1 MELKGGRFLIA
12 GGFGL
17 IGSHVADQ
25 LLAAGADM
33 VTLFDNAAVGTAETV
48 AHLRSELRV
57 KLLRGDILRLNEVFD
72 ALDGVDGVFHPAYFI
87 TIPLSQNL
95 WTGMDVN
102 VRGLMNVLEACRWR
116 GVKKIVYSSSIAV
129 YGGRGEG
136 VVREEDPFAHN
147 NVPPASALYGAGKV
161 MAEHLCA
168 FYKERYGL
176 DYVALRISTVYGER
190 QHRRGLNVVPI
201 LKAYD
206 QIRQGRAP
214 VLAVDPA
221 EVHDYVY
228 AGDVARAQLAAMASD
243 VSADVFTIA
252 SGKPVSFE
260 ELIRAVLRA
269 CGSTLEPI
277 FGDHADRLKSAIATK
292 SSFSVE
298 KAARVLGWNS
308 AHLARRRNSPIGR
321 LVRGKREGRR
331 RLSYTS
337 SLRRRCVATLSRA
350 SRAAA

>member
-116 GVKKIVYSSSIAV
+116 GVKKFVYSSSIAV
-129 YGGRGEG
+129 YGGRVEG

-190 QHRRGLNVVPI
+190 QHGRGLNVV
-201 LKAYD
+201 A
-206 QIRQGRAP
+206 
-214 VLAVDPA
+214 DP
-221 EVHDYVY
+221 E
-228 AGDVARAQLAAMASD
+228 
-243 VSADVFTIA
+243 
-252 SGKPVSFE
+252 
-260 ELIRAVLRA
+260 
-269 CGSTLEPI
+269 
-277 FGDHADRLKSAIATK
+277 
-292 SSFSVE
+292 SV
-298 KAARVLGWNS
+298 
-308 AHLARRRNSPIGR
+308 
-321 LVRGKREGRR
+321 
-331 RLSYTS
+331 
-337 SLRRRCVATLSRA
+337 
-350 SRAAA
+350 

>member
-1 MELKGGRFLIA
+1 MG
-12 GGFGL
+12 
-17 IGSHVADQ
+17 
-25 LLAAGADM
+25 AA
-33 VTLFDNAAVGTAETV
+33 
-48 AHLRSELRV
+48 
-57 KLLRGDILRLNEVFD
+57 
-72 ALDGVDGVFHPAYFI
+72 
-87 TIPLSQNL
+87 
-95 WTGMDVN
+95 
-102 VRGLMNVLEACRWR
+102 
-116 GVKKIVYSSSIAV
+116 
-129 YGGRGEG
+129 
-136 VVREEDPFAHN
+136 
-147 NVPPASALYGAGKV
+147 
-161 MAEHLCA
+161 
-168 FYKERYGL
+168 
-176 DYVALRISTVYGER
+176 STWS
-190 QHRRGLNVVPI
+190 PI

-298 KAARVLGWNS
+298 KAARVLGWTPRTS
-308 AHLARRRNSPIGR
+308 LDEGIRR
-321 LVRGKREGRR
+321 LVDWCEENAKGGG
-331 RLSYTS
+331 
-337 SLRRRCVATLSRA
+337 A
-350 SRAAA
+350 